1 MQALIRTIMQK
12 LLPLLLFSLAAPRLA
27 AQEVPTKPAIYQ
39 KYTVALG
46 ILGNPKVL
54 GVQAEGRFG
63 QHFGGRLVATQVF
76 DSQRQNEFS
85 AGGIGLLTYY
95 IPLKNPRLEPVVGI
109 GGVYSLYHW
118 DLGPND
124 KKGNLTDFN
133 VGGGIGLNLRF
144 SNEFRAGIN
153 VLVANGFV
161 AGYQADDMRVLRR
174 KLLVMPALT
183 FDILL

>member
-1 MQALIRTIMQK
+1 M
-12 LLPLLLFSLAAPRLA
+12 
-27 AQEVPTKPAIYQ
+27 AQEAPIKPAVYQ
-39 KYTVALG
+39 KYRVALG

-76 DSQRQNEFS
+76 DSHRQNEFS

-118 DLGPND
+118 DLGPNGN
-124 KKGNLTDFN
+124 KGTLTDFN
-133 VGGGIGLNLRF
+133 VGGGMGLNLRF
-144 SNEFRAGIN
+144 SNDFRAGIN
-153 VLVANGFV
+153 VLFANGFV
-161 AGYQADDMRVLRR
+161 ADYQADEMRIVRR

>member
-1 MQALIRTIMQK
+1 MQK
-12 LLPLLLFSLAAPRLA
+12 LLPFLLFLLAGLQAA
-27 AQEVPTKPAIYQ
+27 AQEMSAKPVAYREY
-39 KYTVALG
+39 KAALG
-46 ILGNPKVL
+46 LLGNPKVL

-63 QHFGGRLVATQVF
+63 QRFGGRLVATQVF
-76 DSQRQNEFS
+76 DSHRQNEFS

-118 DLGPND
+118 DLGPNAN
-124 KKGNLTDFN
+124 KGTLTDFN
-133 VGGGIGLNLRF
+133 VGGGAGLNLRF
-144 SNEFRAGIN
+144 SNDFRAGIN

-161 AGYQADDMRVLRR
+161 ADYQDGDMRVARR

>member
-1 MQALIRTIMQK
+1 MQK
-12 LLPLLLFSLAAPRLA
+12 LLPFLLVPLTISRLA
-27 AQEVPTKPAIYQ
+27 AQEAPIKSAPAGYR
-39 KYTVALG
+39 KYTAALG

-63 QHFGGRLVATQVF
+63 PHFGGRLVATQVF
-76 DSQRQNEFS
+76 DSHRQNEFS

-95 IPLKNPRLEPVVGI
+95 IPLENPRLEPVIGI

-118 DLGPND
+118 DLGYN
-124 KKGNLTDFN
+124 KGTLTDFN
-133 VGGGIGLNLRF
+133 VGGGMGLNLRF
-144 SNEFRAGIN
+144 SSDFRAGIN
-153 VLVANGFV
+153 VLFANGFV
-161 AGYQADDMRVLRR
+161 ADYQADDMRVAHR

>member
-1 MQALIRTIMQK
+1 MQK
-12 LLPLLLFSLAAPRLA
+12 LLPFFLCSLTVSRLA
-27 AQEVPTKPAIYQ
+27 AQEAPIKPTVYR

-63 QHFGGRLVATQVF
+63 PHFGGRLVATQVF
-76 DSQRQNEFS
+76 DSHRQNEFS

-95 IPLKNPRLEPVVGI
+95 IPLKNPRLEPMLGI

-118 DLGPND
+118 DLGSNGN
-124 KKGNLTDFN
+124 KGTLTDFN
-133 VGGGIGLNLRF
+133 VGGGMGLNLRF
-144 SNEFRAGIN
+144 SNDFRAGIN
-153 VLVANGFV
+153 VLFANGFV
-161 AGYQADDMRVLRR
+161 ADYQADEMRVAHR

>member
-1 MQALIRTIMQK
+1 MHR
-12 LLPLLLFSLAAPRLA
+12 LLPFLLCSSVVSHLA
-27 AQEVPTKPAIYQ
+27 AQEAPSKPVSYP
-39 KYTVALG
+39 KYRAALG

-76 DSQRQNEFS
+76 DSHRQNEFS

-118 DLGPND
+118 DLGANA
-124 KKGNLTDFN
+124 KKGTLTDFN
-133 VGGGIGLNLRF
+133 VGGGMGLNLRF
-144 SNEFRAGIN
+144 SNDFRAGIN
-153 VLVANGFV
+153 VLFANGFV
-161 AGYQADDMRVLRR
+161 ADYQADDMRIARR

>member
-1 MQALIRTIMQK
+1 MQK
-12 LLPLLLFSLAAPRLA
+12 LLPFLLFSLAASRLA
-27 AQEVPTKPAIYQ
+27 AQEAPIKPVSYQ

-46 ILGNPKVL
+46 ILGNPRVL

-76 DSQRQNEFS
+76 DSHRQNEFS

-95 IPLKNPRLEPVVGI
+95 IPLKNPRLEPVLGI

-118 DLGPND
+118 DLGPNTNNNTT
-124 KKGNLTDFN
+124 KGTLTDFN
-133 VGGGIGLNLRF
+133 VGGGMGLNLRF
-144 SNEFRAGIN
+144 SNNFRAGIN
-153 VLVANGFV
+153 VLFANGFV
-161 AGYQADDMRVLRR
+161 ADYQADEMRVAYR

-183 FDILL
+183 LDILL

>member
-1 MQALIRTIMQK
+1 MQK
-12 LLPLLLFSLAAPRLA
+12 LLPFLLSSLAVSRLA
-27 AQEVPTKPAIYQ
+27 AQEAPSKPVSYQ
-39 KYTVALG
+39 KYRAALG

-76 DSQRQNEFS
+76 DSHRQNEFS

-118 DLGPND
+118 DLGYN
-124 KKGNLTDFN
+124 KGNLTDFN
-133 VGGGIGLNLRF
+133 VGGGLGLNLRF
-144 SNEFRAGIN
+144 SNDFRAGIN
-153 VLVANGFV
+153 VLFANGFV
-161 AGYQADDMRVLRR
+161 ADYQADEMRVVRR
-174 KLLVMPALT
+174 KLLVMPAFT

>member
-1 MQALIRTIMQK
+1 MPK
-12 LLPLLLFSLAAPRLA
+12 LLLFLLFSLTCSRLA
-27 AQEVPTKPAIYQ
+27 AQEAPGKPAIYR

-63 QHFGGRLVATQVF
+63 QHFGGRLVAAQFF
-76 DSQRQNEFS
+76 DSHRQNEFS

-118 DLGPND
+118 DLGSHAN
-124 KKGNLTDFN
+124 KGNLTDFN
-133 VGGGIGLNLRF
+133 VGGGLGLNLRF
-144 SNEFRAGIN
+144 SNNFRAGIN
-153 VLVANGFV
+153 LLVANGFV
-161 AGYQADDMRVLRR
+161 ADYQAGDMRVARR

-183 FDILL
+183 LDVLL

>member
-1 MQALIRTIMQK
+1 MAV
-12 LLPLLLFSLAAPRLA
+12 SRLA
-27 AQEVPTKPAIYQ
+27 AQEAPIKPAIYR

-63 QHFGGRLVATQVF
+63 PHFGGRLVATQVF
-76 DSQRQNEFS
+76 DSHRQNEFS

-95 IPLKNPRLEPVVGI
+95 IPLQNPRLEPVVGI
-109 GGVYSLYHW
+109 GGIYSLYHW
-118 DLGPND
+118 DLGPNAN
-124 KKGNLTDFN
+124 KGTLADFN
-133 VGGGIGLNLRF
+133 VGGGMGLNLRF
-144 SNEFRAGIN
+144 SNDFRAGIN
-153 VLVANGFV
+153 VLFANGFV
-161 AGYQADDMRVLRR
+161 ADYQAGEMCVASR